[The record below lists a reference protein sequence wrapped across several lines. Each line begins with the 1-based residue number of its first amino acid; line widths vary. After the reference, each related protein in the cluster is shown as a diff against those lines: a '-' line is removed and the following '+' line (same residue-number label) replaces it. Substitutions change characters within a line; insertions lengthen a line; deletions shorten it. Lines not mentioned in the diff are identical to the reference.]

1 MSTPAGRSS
10 RISWSIVFGV
20 GLRMSMRRLCVRTSK
35 CSRESLS
42 LNGLRITQYTFFS
55 VGSGTGPVIVAPLLC
70 AVSTICWADRSS
82 CWWSYPFRRIRIF
95 PCAIESVSFV
105 LLDDFGDDAGA
116 DGAAALA
123 NREAEAL
130 IHGDRL
136 DQLDVHVRVVAR
148 HDYLLALRQLHRAG
162 HVRRAEVELRAIVVE
177 ERRVAAAFVLRQ
189 HVDLCLEV
197 RVRLDRARLREHL
210 AALHLFALDSAE
222 QCARVVACLREVER
236 LLEHLETGDD
246 RLLHLL

>member
-10 RISWSIVFGV
+10 RMSWSIVFGV

-55 VGSGTGPVIVAPLLC
+55 VGRGTGPVIVAPLRC

-95 PCAIESVSFV
+95 PCAMESSARF

-123 NREAEAL
+123 NREAQAL
-130 IHGDRL
+130 VHRDRL
-136 DQLDVHVRVVAR
+136 DQLDLHVRVVAR
-148 HDYLLALRQLHRAG
+148 HDHLLALRQLHRARD
-162 HVRRAEVELRAIVVE
+162 VRRAEVELRAVVVE
-177 ERRVAAAFVLRQ
+177 ERRVAAALVLREDV
-189 HVDLCLEV
+189 HLGLEV
-197 RVRLDRARLREHL
+197 RVRRDRTGLGQNL
-210 AALHLFALDSAE
+210 AALDLLTLDAAKE
-222 QCARVVACLREVER
+222 RTRVVAGL
-236 LLEHLETGDD
+236 
-246 RLLHLL
+246 

>member
-1 MSTPAGRSS
+1 
-10 RISWSIVFGV
+10 
-20 GLRMSMRRLCVRTSK
+20 MSMRRLCVRTSK

-42 LNGLRITQYTFFS
+42 LNGPRITQETFFS
-55 VGSGTGPVIVAPLLC
+55 VGRGTGPVIVAPLLC

-82 CWWSYPFRRIRIF
+82 CWWSSPFRRIRIF

-116 DGAAALA
+116 DGAATLA

-148 HDYLLALRQLHRAG
+148 HDHLLALRQLHRAG

-177 ERRVAAAFVLRQ
+177 ERRVTAAFVLRQ
-189 HVDLCLEV
+189 HVDLCLEL
-197 RVRLDRARLREHL
+197 RVRRDRARLRQDL
-210 AALHLFALDSAE
+210 TALDVLALDTAK
-222 QCARVVACLREVER
+222 QRACVVAGVREVEG
-236 LLEHLETGDD
+236 LLE
-246 RLLHLL
+246 

>member
-55 VGSGTGPVIVAPLLC
+55 VGRGTGPVIVAPLRC

-95 PCAIESVSFV
+95 PCAMTVRLSS
-105 LLDDFGDDAGA
+105 LLDDLGDDARA
-116 DGAAALA
+116 HGAAALA
-123 NREAEAL
+123 DREAKAL

-136 DQLDVHVRVVAR
+136 DQLDLHVRVVAR
-148 HDYLLALRQLHRAG
+148 HDHLLALRELHRAG
-162 HVRRAEVELRAIVVE
+162 HVRGAEVELRAVVVE
-177 ERRVAAAFVLRQ
+177 ERRVTAAFVLRQ

-197 RVRLDRARLREHL
+197 RVRRDRARLREHL
-210 AALHLFALDSAE
+210 AALDVLALDTAE
-222 QCARVVACLREVER
+222 ERTGVVACVRVVE
-236 LLEHLETGDD
+236 
-246 RLLHLL
+246 